1 MAGDDSG
8 GSEGFVMADR
18 RRASRSLWR
27 AGVRWTVEHRLVLA
41 TGLVAAVPIM
51 VSTVR
56 ALRGAWTPVLD
67 DALIA
72 TNAFDVLGAGS
83 RLVGVYSDASVP
95 GHDPVFNL
103 GPMVLWVLTLQTHLL
118 GSWALPVTAGL
129 INTGS
134 VLGAVALALRRGG
147 RVFMFATAAAL
158 AAMSASMPP
167 ETLHDI
173 FNPWI
178 VLFPLTLL
186 LFLAWSVACAEYRL
200 LPVTVLVASFVVQ
213 GHFSL
218 GLPAVGALL
227 VALGGLGISLAR
239 TRRPGAPA
247 IGRDLKPWLLAALA
261 LAVVCWA
268 PTLIDQA
275 VHRPGNVVSV
285 VRAATADDPNVPA
298 IDGWHALS
306 RALGV
311 RPWWLRPPLT
321 SPQRFFE
328 VVGTPPRLAVGSCV
342 LVLSALAII
351 ALLGLRRRRPDVTAA
366 AVLSL
371 VVAASIVLVVAAT
384 PARLTFH
391 IEKSTRWT
399 SCAGMFI
406 WLTLGWS
413 VATLAYQRAPHAFRQ
428 LNGFA
433 AGHRTALSILGL
445 VLTLAVALAALRSEP
460 DQFEATYRPVGTIVH
475 RLEAA
480 HISRERPV
488 LVHSA
493 GSFDRGF
500 AVHLA
505 IVYQLRRRG
514 YDVVTSVPALG
525 LPTKLG
531 TAYSP
536 ERHHPHD
543 AVFVD
548 DRKRLASFPSARVI
562 ARIRMP
568 GSSPRPLV
576 VSLLPAAE
584 VPLP

>member
-218 GLPAVGALL
+218 GLPAV
-227 VALGGLGISLAR
+227 
-239 TRRPGAPA
+239 
-247 IGRDLKPWLLAALA
+247 AALA

-445 VLTLAVALAALRSEP
+445 GLTLAVALAALRSEP

>member
-1 MAGDDSG
+1 L
-8 GSEGFVMADR
+8 R
-18 RRASRSLWR
+18 R
-27 AGVRWTVEHRLVLA
+27 AGVQWTVEHRLVLA
-41 TGLVAAVPIM
+41 TGVVAAVPIM

-56 ALRGAWTPVLD
+56 ALRAAWTPVLD

-72 TNAFDVLGAGS
+72 TNAFDVLSAGS

-103 GPMVLWVLTLQTHLL
+103 GPMLLWVLTLQTHLL

-129 INTGS
+129 LNAGS
-134 VLGAVALALRRGG
+134 VLGAVTLALRRGG

-158 AAMSASMPP
+158 AAMSASLPQ

-178 VLFPLTLL
+178 ALLPLTLL
-186 LFLAWSVACAEYRL
+186 LFLAWSVACGEYRL

-213 GHFSL
+213 AHFSL

-239 TRRPGAPA
+239 MRRPGDHA
-247 IGRDLKPWLLAALA
+247 IRRGVKRWLLAALA
-261 LAVVCWA
+261 VALVCWA

-275 VHRPGNVVSV
+275 VHRPGNLVSV
-285 VRAATADDPNVPA
+285 VRAASADDPNVPA
-298 IDGWHALS
+298 SDGWHALS
-306 RALGV
+306 RALGI

-342 LVLSALAII
+342 LLLSAISII
-351 ALLGLRRRRPDVTAA
+351 ALLGLRWRRPDVTTA

-406 WLTLGWS
+406 WLALGWS
-413 VATLAYQRAPHAFRQ
+413 VATLAHERAPHTFRK
-428 LNGFA
+428 LSSFA
-433 AGHRTALSILGL
+433 AGRRRALSVLGLGL
-445 VLTLAVALAALRSEP
+445 VLTLAVALGTGRSEP
-460 DQFEATYRPVGTIVH
+460 DQFEATYRPVGTIVP

-480 HISRERPV
+480 HISRERHV
-488 LVHSA
+488 LVQSA
-493 GSFDRGF
+493 GSFNPAF
-500 AVHLA
+500 AIHMA

-514 YDVVTSVPALG
+514 YHVVTSVPALG
-525 LPTKLG
+525 LPTKFG

-548 DRKRLASFPSARVI
+548 DRKRLASFPNARVI
-562 ARIRMP
+562 ARIRVA
-568 GSSPRPLV
+568 GSSPHPLV
-576 VSLLPAAE
+576 VSLVPAAE
-584 VPLP
+584 IPLP